1 MISAI
6 ARPSSVPPVVAVG
19 DDLDVRGQVVGRL
32 GPRDA
37 RADRLIES
45 DITPTAT
52 PVPVAPVAR
61 AAGAR
66 CAASPSETFAP
77 GHAFTSGG

>member
-6 ARPSSVPPVVAVG
+6 ARPSSVPPVVASATTWTFAGRSSVA
-19 DDLDVRGQVVGRL
+19 LD
-32 GPRDA
+32 PA
-37 RADRLIES
+37 TPAPTRLIES

-77 GHAFTSGG
+77 GHAFSSGG